1 MNNMTKTSK
10 IVSFLTTA
18 VIITTFSACKK
29 NIETPD
35 DTKYLSEFH
44 LDNFDTSDPLLK
56 MNDLAL
62 FVDFSTCTVL
72 GQDEAF
78 YREMVEPLTS
88 KTKHF
93 WSIKGSEISEEDLS
107 QLSVYER
114 LRSVEEVNYAE
125 LKESADRM
133 AMLNTESV
141 LLTDGEYFTQTMAK
155 GNDNNP
161 YLVDAFKKWL
171 LRGYDIHIISE
182 PYVERY
188 KGNNYNKKRFYIIF
202 TDDRN
207 EENIYNHIK
216 RTVQFKKF
224 PGVQEIH
231 LSASHPNLFGNGNNS
246 SKQNEVLNSKTLGY
260 GMYEIEDWEG
270 CDWETIEKMIVNG
283 VDENTGK
290 PLPNGT
296 PVLTM
301 AVNKNSFGC
310 YRIDELGVRVY
321 DINQEYMDY
330 YQSKLDKTKA
340 PIISLDNLSEM
351 KNFML
356 VDNNTFKKKGD
367 LGTANVLFNQ
377 QWFDPSVLM
386 GKPNNYLKVDLVIK
400 KVTPTF
406 RDIQNFFEFESIV
419 RPGDTNNSVASS
431 INQCVNDAE
440 VIKKMKDQI
449 IYSIYIKSEKSK

>member
-1 MNNMTKTSK
+1 MLCALFFVNGCQKGTN
-10 IVSFLTTA
+10 
-18 VIITTFSACKK
+18 
-29 NIETPD
+29 TPS
-35 DTKYLSEFH
+35 DTKYLPAFH
-44 LDNFDTSDPLLK
+44 SDNFDNCAPLLK
-56 MNDLAL
+56 MDDLAL
-62 FVDFSTCTVL
+62 FVDYSTCTAL
-72 GQDEAF
+72 GQDEEF
-78 YREMVEPLTS
+78 YREMVGPLTS

-114 LRSVEEVNYAE
+114 LRSIKEVNYAE
-125 LKESADRM
+125 LKESANRM
-133 AMLNTESV
+133 ATLNIESV

-161 YLVDAFKKWL
+161 YLEDAFKRWL

-182 PYVERY
+182 PYVEPY
-188 KGNNYNKKRFYIIF
+188 KGKNYNKKRFYIIF

-207 EENIYNHIK
+207 EENIYDHIK
-216 RTVQFKKF
+216 RTVQFEKF
-224 PGVQEIH
+224 PRVQEIH

-270 CDWETIEKMIVNG
+270 CDWGTIENMIVNG
-283 VDENTGK
+283 VDENTGT

-321 DINQEYMDY
+321 DVNQEYMDY
-330 YQSKLDKTKA
+330 YQGKQDKTKSSK
-340 PIISLDNLSEM
+340 ISLNNLNELE
-351 KNFML
+351 NFML

-367 LGTANVLFNQ
+367 LVTVNILFNQ

-386 GKPNNYLKVDLVIK
+386 GSPNNYLKVDLVIK
-400 KVTPTF
+400 EVTSTF
-406 RDIQNFFEFESIV
+406 RDIQQFFEFESIV
-419 RPGDTNNSVASS
+419 RPGEMNNSVASS

-449 IYSIYIKSEKSK
+449 IYSIYIKSEETK

>member
-1 MNNMTKTSK
+1 MNRLRIKRIKNK
-10 IVSFLTTA
+10 LC
-18 VIITTFSACKK
+18 VIIAVAGIFSGCHKG
-29 NIETPD
+29 IDTPS
-35 DTKYLSEFH
+35 DTKYLATFH
-44 LDNFDTSDPLLK
+44 SDNFDNSVPLLK
-56 MNDLAL
+56 IDDLAL
-62 FVDFSTCTVL
+62 FVDYSTCTAL
-72 GQDEAF
+72 GQDEGF
-78 YREMVEPLTS
+78 YREMVGPLVA

-107 QLSVYER
+107 QLSAYER
-114 LRSVEEVNYAE
+114 LRSIKEVNYAE
-125 LKESADRM
+125 LKESANRM
-133 AMLNTESV
+133 ATLNTESV

-161 YLVDAFKKWL
+161 YLADAFKKWL

-182 PYVERY
+182 PYVEPY
-188 KGNNYNKKRFYIIF
+188 KGQNYNKKRFYIIF

-207 EENIYNHIK
+207 EKNFYDHIK
-216 RTVQFKKF
+216 RTVHLEDY

-246 SKQNEVLNSKTLGY
+246 SKQNEVLNSKPRGF

-270 CDWETIEKMIVNG
+270 SDWGTIEKMIVNG
-283 VDENTGK
+283 VDENTGN

-321 DINQEYMDY
+321 DVNQEYMDY
-330 YQSKLDKTKA
+330 YQSKQDKTKM
-340 PIISLDNLSEM
+340 PKLSLDNLYELDS
-351 KNFML
+351 FML
-356 VDNNTFKKKGD
+356 VDNNTFKKKGE
-367 LGTANVLFNQ
+367 LGIVNILFNQ
-377 QWFDPSVLM
+377 QWFDPSLLM
-386 GKPNNYLKVDLVIK
+386 GSPNNYLKVDLVIK
-400 KVTPTF
+400 QVSSTF
-406 RDIQNFFEFESIV
+406 RDIQQFFEFESIV
-419 RPGDTNNSVASS
+419 RPGEMNNSVASS

-449 IYSIYIKSEKSK
+449 IYSIYIKSEKTK